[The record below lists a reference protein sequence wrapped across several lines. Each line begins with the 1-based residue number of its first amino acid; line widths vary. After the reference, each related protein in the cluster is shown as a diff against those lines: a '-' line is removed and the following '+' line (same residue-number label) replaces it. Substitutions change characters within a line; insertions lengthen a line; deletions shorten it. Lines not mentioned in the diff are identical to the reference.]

1 MMTMW
6 QRHVWARPPIFGLI
20 SAAALLLAFGG
31 GVRAAPVMTLPVAAQ
46 ARVPSASVAVRL
58 RRLEHIVNGRGLM
71 DMQVRLDAL
80 QRNVQQLRG
89 QIELQNHR
97 LTELKRRQR
106 DLYVDLDRRMSQLE
120 RAGDGTTMAPSGVRA
135 SNPAAQGAPKAF
147 VPARAPHRRSASRAV
162 TATKAHTAKEQ
173 HAYQVAFDLLRELR
187 YDQAITA
194 FHTFLKDYPQGRYAH
209 IAQYWVAEANY
220 AQRRFKNAIADYQ
233 DLLDD
238 YPHSPKRAEAMLK
251 IGYCYY
257 ELGDIKRAQESL
269 KNLTATYPNTT
280 EAGQAKNLLQ
290 KLRVQASQPAR

>member
-1 MMTMW
+1 MTMW
-6 QRHVWARPPIFGLI
+6 QRQVRARPPIFGLV

-31 GVRAAPVMTLPVAAQ
+31 SALAAPVMTPPVATQ
-46 ARVPSASVAVRL
+46 AKVPSASVAERL
-58 RRLEHIVNGRGLM
+58 TRLEHIINGQGLM

-89 QIELQNHR
+89 RIELQNHR

-106 DLYVDLDRRMSQLE
+106 DLYVDLDRRLSRLE
-120 RAGDGTTMAPSGVRA
+120 RAGSGTTMAPSGSRA
-135 SNPAAQGAPKAF
+135 STPVARGVPKAF
-147 VPARAPHRRSASRAV
+147 VPARASRRRPASRA
-162 TATKAHTAKEQ
+162 ATSAKANPAKEQ
-173 HAYQVAFDLLRELR
+173 QAYQVAFDLLRELR

-238 YPHSPKRAEAMLK
+238 YPNSPKRAEAMLK

-280 EAGQAKNLLQ
+280 EAGQAQNLLQ